1 MKFCPNCKVEYTDEA
16 LFCSDCNIL
25 LVDTLPVPAPMNQ
38 CDNCG
43 GEVDLD
49 SDYCPQCGTLYA
61 EDQYSCT
68 NHPTGIAV
76 GVCVVCQKLFCIEC
90 LTVKK
95 KRHYCDEHIGIE
107 ASEGWTVIFSSH
119 DYYEAEM
126 IRGRLQSAGITAH
139 STNTTNIGV
148 LADGFMDNALG
159 RTIFKYPI
167 KVFVPAD
174 QYLSAQNILAENNPP
189 DETND

>member
-1 MKFCPNCKVEYTDEA
+1 MKFCPSCRVEYTDDA
-16 LFCSDCNIL
+16 IFCSDCNVL
-25 LVDTLPVPAPMNQ
+25 LFDTLPIPTPLNQ

-68 NHPTGIAV
+68 NHPTGVAT
-76 GVCVVCQKLFCIEC
+76 GVCVVCQNLFCDEC
-90 LTVKK
+90 LTERN
-95 KRHYCDEHIGIE
+95 KRLYCNEHNDIE
-107 ASEGWTVIFSSH
+107 ASEGWTVIFKSS
-119 DYYEAEM
+119 DFYEAE
-126 IRGRLQSAGITAH
+126 IVRGKLQSAGMTTH

-148 LADGFMDNALG
+148 LADGFMDNTLG
-159 RTIFKYPI
+159 RIIFKYPI

-174 QYLSAQNILAENNPP
+174 QYLTAQKILSGNSSI
-189 DETND
+189 DETED